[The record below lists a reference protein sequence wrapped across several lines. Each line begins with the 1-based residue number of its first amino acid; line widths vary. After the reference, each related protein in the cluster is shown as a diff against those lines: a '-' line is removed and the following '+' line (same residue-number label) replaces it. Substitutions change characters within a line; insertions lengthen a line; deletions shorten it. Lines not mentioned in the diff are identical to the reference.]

1 VNARGLAAFAAA
13 MPWKCA
19 DSVARGRSPPAWV
32 DTPAMGPDRWWIEM
46 HDMRAFRSIRSIDDA
61 IARIASRLGGVVDR
75 AQLSALGLGRGAI
88 RHRIDVGRLRPLY
101 PGVYAVGHEAI
112 QTRGRLVA
120 GLLVAGP
127 GAALSHRTAA
137 ALRKLT
143 PSMPQCVEITTT
155 STRPRDRPGLIFHC
169 ATRLDATSRHELPVT
184 SPIRTLLD
192 LAATRPRQEVE
203 RACSEALVHE
213 LVTVDAIAGQHGRG
227 SAVLR
232 RIVADG
238 VAPTRSE
245 LERRFF
251 AAVLRAGLPRPQ
263 VNAKIGRYTVDFLWT
278 DRRLV
283 VELDGYRF
291 HGHRLAFER
300 DRSRDAELQL
310 LGYAVLRLTW
320 RQLRDEPALVARYL
334 TARASRRAS

>member
-1 VNARGLAAFAAA
+1 
-13 MPWKCA
+13 
-19 DSVARGRSPPAWV
+19 
-32 DTPAMGPDRWWIEM
+32 MGPDRWWTQI
-46 HDMRAFRSIRSIDDA
+46 HHIDEFASKYSPDEA
-61 IARIASRLGGVVDR
+61 IARLASRLGGVVDR

-88 RHRIDVGRLRPLY
+88 DCRIRNGRLRPLY
-101 PGVYAVGHEAI
+101 HGVYAVGHEAI

-137 ALRKLT
+137 GLTKLT
-143 PSMPQCVEITTT
+143 PSMPQFVEITTT
-155 STRPRDRPGLIFHC
+155 RTRPRDRPGLVFHR
-169 ATRLDATSRHELPVT
+169 ATTLDATSQHGLPVT
-184 SPIRTLLD
+184 TPIRTLLD

-203 RACSEALVHE
+203 RACSEALVQT

-232 RIVADG
+232 RIAGDG

-245 LERRFF
+245 LERRFLR
-251 AAVLRAGLPRPQ
+251 AVVRAGLPRPE
-263 VNAKIGRYTVDFLWT
+263 VNAKLGRYTVDFLWP

-300 DRSRDAELQL
+300 DRVRDAELQL
-310 LGYAVLRLTW
+310 LGYAVLRFTW
-320 RQLRDEPALVARYL
+320 RQLRDEPALVARFL
-334 TARASRRAS
+334 TVRASRRAS

>member
-46 HDMRAFRSIRSIDDA
+46 HDMRAFRSIRSIDEA
-61 IARIASRLGGVVDR
+61 IARLASRLGGVVDR

-112 QTRGRLVA
+112 QTRGRLAA

-238 VAPTRSE
+238 VAPRAQSSSAASSRRCCEPASHVHRSTPRSGATRWTSSGPTDASSSSSTATASTVTGLRSSATGAATRSCSCS
-245 LERRFF
+245 
-251 AAVLRAGLPRPQ
+251 A
-263 VNAKIGRYTVDFLWT
+263 T
-278 DRRLV
+278 
-283 VELDGYRF
+283 
-291 HGHRLAFER
+291 
-300 DRSRDAELQL
+300 RSC
-310 LGYAVLRLTW
+310 
-320 RQLRDEPALVARYL
+320 
-334 TARASRRAS
+334 ASRGGSSATSRRS